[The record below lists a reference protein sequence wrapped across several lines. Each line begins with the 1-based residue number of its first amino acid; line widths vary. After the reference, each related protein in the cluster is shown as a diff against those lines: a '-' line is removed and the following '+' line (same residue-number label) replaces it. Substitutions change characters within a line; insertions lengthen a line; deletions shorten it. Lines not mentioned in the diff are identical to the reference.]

1 MSIRNGLAT
10 APLTCRD
17 RVTTRLGDAARLMAE
32 ASALL
37 ADGASADA
45 AVVEQAQTCMQAAE
59 RCVLHALD
67 RTAAPH
73 DVALQYIG
81 EDYEDG
87 GGLKWVSVFLLVGVV
102 VAALIMLAQS
112 DTRVWFTW

>member
-67 RTAAPH
+67 RTAAPQ
-73 DVALQYIG
+73 DCIEKCDALDAEEQIALAWVG
-81 EDYEDG
+81 TFAVV
-87 GGLKWVSVFLLVGVV
+87 GLAVLGLIVV
-102 VAALIMLAQS
+102 VYVIAQQS
-112 DTRVWFTW
+112 H